1 MKLTVQGRRRS
12 AAVAAAGMAAM
23 IGTAVLAAPASAHTP
38 VWSVTC
44 NSVQVD
50 LTNYSTGRHVQN
62 SVSLTVVGGEGAL
75 ADNEDFGGSFHATEA
90 LPAHDSPL
98 TVRLVVKAGDNKKYN
113 VDETK
118 VSPVCDTPTSPS
130 VSPSTTPPTTAP
142 ETTAP
147 PTTAPETTAPGTTAP
162 TTAPVP
168 AGTTNAPV
176 VAGTTSAAG
185 GGDLAETGSS
195 SATPMIAG
203 IAVAVVVAG
212 GGLVLW
218 TRKRGSSAHR

>member
-12 AAVAAAGMAAM
+12 AAIAAAGMAAM

-130 VSPSTTPPTTAP
+130 VTPSTT
-142 ETTAP
+142 P

-218 TRKRGSSAHR
+218 TRRRGSSAHR